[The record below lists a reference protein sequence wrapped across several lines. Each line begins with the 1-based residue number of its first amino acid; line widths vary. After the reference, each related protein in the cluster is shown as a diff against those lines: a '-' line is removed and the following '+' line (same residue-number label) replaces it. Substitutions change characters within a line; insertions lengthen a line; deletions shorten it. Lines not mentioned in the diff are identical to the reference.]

1 MFWDYK
7 PRAAKKQAEKDEK
20 WALERLINF
29 GVGRHKLSKKL
40 LRKHLPELRIDENK
54 RAALELLVWNKKF

>member
-7 PRAAKKQAEKDEK
+7 SSAVKKQGEADEV

-29 GVGRHKLSKKL
+29 GVGRRKLSKQL
-40 LRKHLPELRIDENK
+40 LQKYLPKLRIDENK

>member
-7 PRAAKKQAEKDEK
+7 QRAAKKQAENDEK

-29 GVGRHKLSKKL
+29 GVGRHKLSKRL
-40 LRKHLPELRIDENK
+40 LRKYLPELRIDDNK
-54 RAALELLVWNKKF
+54 RAALELIIWNKKL

>member
-7 PRAAKKQAEKDEK
+7 KKAAKKQAEKDER

-29 GVGRHKLSKKL
+29 GVGRHKLSKRL
-40 LRKHLPELRIDENK
+40 LRKHLAGLRIDENK